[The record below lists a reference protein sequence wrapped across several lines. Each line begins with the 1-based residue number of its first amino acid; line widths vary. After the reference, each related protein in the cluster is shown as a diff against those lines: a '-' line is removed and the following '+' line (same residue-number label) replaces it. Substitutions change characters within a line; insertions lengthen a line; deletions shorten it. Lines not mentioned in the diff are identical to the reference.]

1 MDNEKIQALVAQLK
15 GVGLDDEKILDIFY
29 EAFEEGKMDR
39 KDLETLAESLGYE
52 LDDDF
57 KEDKTPDPIENPE
70 NGSDISESE
79 AEDLKEI
86 KPGESK
92 EEFKEK
98 IDEAKD
104 DMESDEDDKKESDTQ
119 NPNDKNNNS
128 DKDNSDKNDT
138 SNPSDKN
145 DNSDKDSNTDNTNS
159 DKSDSGDGEEGEE
172 KTEVVWVS
180 GSGTKYHS
188 TPNCSNMKSPRE
200 LTIEEAERQNY
211 TPCSKCYQ

>member
-1 MDNEKIQALVAQLK
+1 MSNTKKTTLIRWIAGAVFALLTLGSGFHYSSLFLLCAAFLMLPFKFTSSFFEK
-15 GVGLDDEKILDIFY
+15 
-29 EAFEEGKMDR
+29 R
-39 KDLETLAESLGYE
+39 
-52 LDDDF
+52 
-57 KEDKTPDPIENPE
+57 N
-70 NGSDISESE
+70 
-79 AEDLKEI
+79 I
-86 KPGESK
+86 KPVIVIILSVVLLFVGIFTSPLTS
-92 EEFKEK
+92 
-98 IDEAKD
+98 DGTQGDDSNQSQNDKD
-104 DMESDEDDKKESDTQ
+104 DEDDKKENDTQ

-180 GSGTKYHS
+180 GNGTKYHS

-211 TPCSKCYQ
+211 TPCSKCH